1 MNAERWTRDQYIAHL
16 SLLGW
21 QPVWMARHPS
31 WGRGVRIG
39 TTVLWLYG
47 NGTPAID
54 AAVRESAGLTFT
66 QDTHWDRLGYY
77 YLEAFARY
85 LETNHAAS

>member
-21 QPVWMARHPS
+21 RPVWMAERPT
-31 WGRGVRIG
+31 WGRGIRDG

-47 NGTPAID
+47 SGTPAID
-54 AAVRESAGLTFT
+54 AQVNKSPDDRNPMR
-66 QDTHWDRLGYY
+66 DTHWDRLGYY
-77 YLEAFARY
+77 YLEAFVRY
-85 LETNHAAS
+85 LETKHA